1 SIFCSWRFAMPF
13 DPFENSSDSLIAPA
27 KTAFDITAD
36 DNADLPGATKAIYV
50 GTGGDIT
57 ARPVD
62 SEADVTFRN
71 VVAGTVLAVRMR
83 AVRASG
89 TTAADLVG
97 LA

>member
-1 SIFCSWRFAMPF
+1 MPF
-13 DPFENSSDSLIAPA
+13 DPFEASSDSLIAPA
-27 KTAFDITAD
+27 KTAFEIVPDET
-36 DNADLPGATKAIYV
+36 ADLPSATKAIYI

-62 SEADVTFRN
+62 ADTDVAFRN
-71 VVAGTVLAVRMR
+71 VVAGTVLPVRLR
-83 AVRASG
+83 AVRAGG

>member
-1 SIFCSWRFAMPF
+1 MPF

-27 KTAFDITAD
+27 KTAFEIVPD
-36 DNADLPGATKAIYV
+36 DNADLEGATKAIYV
-50 GTGGDIT
+50 GAGGDIA

-62 SEADVTFRN
+62 SDADVVFRN
-71 VVAGTVLAVRMR
+71 VVTGTVLAVRLR
-83 AVRASG
+83 AVRNSG

>member
-1 SIFCSWRFAMPF
+1 MPF

-27 KTAFDITAD
+27 KTAFEIAPD
-36 DNADLPGATKAIYV
+36 DNADLPGATKAVYV
-50 GTGGDIT
+50 GTGGNIT

-62 SEADVTFRN
+62 ADADVTFRN
-71 VVAGTVLAVRMR
+71 VVAGTVLPVRMR
-83 AVRASG
+83 AVRATG

>member
-1 SIFCSWRFAMPF
+1 MPF
-13 DPFENSSDSLIAPA
+13 DPFESSSDSLIAPA
-27 KTAFDITAD
+27 KSAFAITPD
-36 DNADLPGATKAIYV
+36 DTADLPGATKAVYV

-62 SEADVTFRN
+62 GDIDVLFRN
-71 VVAGTVLAVRMR
+71 VVVGTILPVRVR
-83 AVRASG
+83 AVRVGG